1 MAAAIRRCWN
11 ENGYVIDP
19 HTACGYHVM
28 EQTAAVEGT
37 ACRVLLSTAS
47 PYKFPKAVAE
57 ALGLFCPP
65 DDFAC
70 MEVLAKHTGTTA
82 PAQLAG
88 LKTKPVRFE
97 DVVDVA
103 DMGSYVEQ
111 AASRIAKEA

>member
-1 MAAAIRRCWN
+1 MPRAARYRKPL
-11 ENGYVIDP
+11 E
-19 HTACGYHVM
+19 
-28 EQTAAVEGT
+28 
-37 ACRVLLSTAS
+37 
-47 PYKFPKAVAE
+47 FPKAVAE

-70 MEVLAKHTGTTA
+70 MEVLAKHTGATA
-82 PAQLAG
+82 PHSSPVS
-88 LKTKPVRFE
+88 KPKPVRFE